1 MQSMH
6 PPTSVKGNMSVNYC
20 AACRS
25 RQVPVVDAVCEKC
38 ALAGHEPGRP
48 AYHAI
53 DGFALLQKTVSVL
66 NGAVEAMRDRVDQL
80 AKTSFAS
87 LTKDERI
94 ERDFLFKSLSD
105 LGRSAGMVSKEIRA
119 YEREI
124 RQKASNLTKAEKL
137 QIIPAFFEQLSP
149 DEQKSLI
156 QQLMQQY
163 NNRSGFKVQERKKV

>member
-1 MQSMH
+1 M
-6 PPTSVKGNMSVNYC
+6 NYC

-66 NGAVEAMRDRVDQL
+66 NGAVEVMRDRVDALKDAQH
-80 AKTSFAS
+80 AG
-87 LTKDERI
+87 LTEEQRI

-119 YEREI
+119 YEKDI
-124 RQKASNLTKAEKL
+124 RAKASNLTKAEKL
-137 QIIPAFFEQLSP
+137 QIIPSFFEQLSP

-156 QQLMQQY
+156 QTLMQQY
-163 NNRSGFKVQERKKV
+163 NNRSGFKVQERKK